1 MPYPNHERFLSLF
14 LVAQGDLR
22 AFLGAIVRDRPL
34 QKTIS
39 SRRSRSR
46 FGKTSIAMMPHVPS
60 GLARGIAA
68 IKIKEDRRLRARNP
82 QAFPPEV
89 IDAVASGFDADEAA
103 GGWHERETALRAC
116 PHQLP
121 QNASKLITE
130 RYAQYKSIEAIASG
144 FCLSAEAVYQALSRV
159 RKQLR
164 ECIHKRLR
172 LSGEH
177 D

>member
-1 MPYPNHERFLSLF
+1 MPDPNHERFLSLF

-22 AFLGAIVRDRPL
+22 AFLGAIVRDPPL
-34 QKTIS
+34 EDDLFQEIALTLWKNFDRYDAT
-39 SRRSRSR
+39 RS
-46 FGKTSIAMMPHVPS
+46 FGAW
-60 GLARGIAA
+60 ARGIAA

-116 PHQLP
+116 LDQLP

-130 RYAQYKSIEAIASG
+130 RYAQDKSIEAIASG

-164 ECIHKRLR
+164 ECIHTRLR

-177 D
+177 A